1 MRALTLSLAAA
12 TAATLGLAASASAVN
27 LLTNPGFEVP
37 PAVGVEYFGA
47 SGWVDFGGGT
57 FTQTSAIVT
66 PNTGDQS
73 LKMFGAPSGVFQTFA
88 ASPGELW
95 NGGVWM
101 LNNSADPIL
110 PGQIAAVNIEWL
122 KADSSPSAIT
132 PFISNGTFNA
142 GGAAPV
148 DTWTLLTITGVAPAD
163 AAFARL
169 TLITGP
175 FAPGDGA
182 GGGAVWM
189 DDAFFEVPAPGTCAI
204 IGMGGIA
211 AARRRRR

>member
-1 MRALTLSLAAA
+1 MKTCTVGLVAAA
-12 TAATLGLAASASAVN
+12 TMAVAATANAN

-47 SGWVDFGGGT
+47 PGWNDFGGGT
-57 FTQTSAIVT
+57 YTQTSAIT
-66 PNTGDQS
+66 PPNSGNQS

-88 ASPGELW
+88 ASPGQLW

-101 LNNSADPIL
+101 YNSSTDPIL

-122 KADSSPSAIT
+122 KADLSPSAII

-142 GGAAPV
+142 GGAAPSN
-148 DTWTLLTITGVAPAD
+148 TWTLMTITGAAPAD

-175 FAPGDGA
+175 FEPAAGS

-189 DDAFFEVPAPGTCAI
+189 DDAFFEIIPAPGTIACFG
-204 IGMGGIA
+204 IGGLA

>member
-1 MRALTLSLAAA
+1 MREFKRSMCAVAGAVLALAGAAQA
-12 TAATLGLAASASAVN
+12 N

-47 SGWVDFGGGT
+47 PGWSDFGGGT
-57 FTQTSAIVT
+57 FTTTSAIVT
-66 PNTGDQS
+66 PNSGDQS
-73 LKMFGAPSGVFQTFA
+73 LKMFGNPSGVFQTFP

-101 LNNSADPIL
+101 LNAGIDPIN

-122 KADSSPSAIT
+122 KADSSPSAII

-148 DTWTLLTITGVAPAD
+148 DQWTLLTITGAAPAD

-169 TLITGP
+169 TLITGA
-175 FAPGDGA
+175 FAPGEGP
-182 GGGAVWM
+182 GGGAVWF
-189 DDAFFEVPAPGTCAI
+189 DDAFFEVIPSPGTMAI
-204 IGMGGIA
+204 FGLGGIA
-211 AARRRRR
+211 ALRRRR